1 MDTSE
6 IISAW
11 LARFDL
17 TIDALAVDPEA
28 VKQDNFLR
36 RAFELAFP
44 PEGLPEEIKVKAVG
58 KADLLEPVVVA
69 HRPYYLASTKETTK
83 INPKTGEEKANSV
96 LVLRLKKIAGIAQ
109 VLKEHGFIR
118 RGTKLDPTGGVP
130 VRSRGTRGEYAKT
143 VSLMLKMRQHQ
154 QAELEQLEALER
166 HYESRGD
173 SETAKR
179 YKEEHKR
186 VAEQVKRLGAGL

>member
-17 TIDALAVDPEA
+17 TIDTLAVDPEV
-28 VKQDNFLR
+28 VKRDNFLR

-58 KADLLEPVVVA
+58 KADLLKPVVAA

-96 LVLRLKKIAGIAQ
+96 LILRLKNVAGIAQ

-118 RGTKLDPTGGVP
+118 RDIELVSAGGMP
-130 VRSRGTRGEYAKT
+130 VRSRRTRGEYAKT

-154 QAELEQLEALER
+154 QAELEHLQALER

-173 SETAKR
+173 AEMAKR

-186 VAEQVKRLGAGL
+186 VAEQEKDLGAGL